1 MIKKIILGSGCFW
14 CSEAIFSMITG
25 INKVIPGYSGGHKEN
40 PSYEEVC
47 EGNTGHAEVVY
58 LEYDDKIISL
68 QEILEIFFAIHD
80 PTSLNRQGD
89 DVGEQYRSVIYY
101 FDDIDLETIRR
112 VKENKSKEYTK
123 EIVTEIDKAKNF
135 YPAEDYHKNYFMR
148 NPDKPYCK
156 YVILPKVKKVSKE
169 FSYALNK

>member
-80 PTSLNRQGD
+80 PTSLNRQGN

-101 FDDIDLETIRR
+101 FDDEDLETIRR

-148 NPDKPYCK
+148 NPDKQYCK
-156 YVILPKVKKVSKE
+156 YVILPKVKKVSNE